1 MPFATNLQRSSSF
14 DSPKKL
20 RFATG
25 NNLEHTNR
33 YHRYSDDLTEVV
45 SDATITNTTP
55 SPVSRK
61 SNGSLALPDDGSIC
75 VSCPCIDN
83 IDKTIQNNVVRVFT
97 EKNVKDKKIQNI
109 EMNPLHDLNEKLL
122 QEKTSVNCTTPLLL
136 NTGN

>member
-1 MPFATNLQRSSSF
+1 MPFTNNLQRSSSF

-25 NNLEHTNR
+25 NNLEHTTR
-33 YHRYSDDLTEVV
+33 YHRYSDDLTEVI

-61 SNGSLALPDDGSIC
+61 SNGSLQLPEDGSIC

-83 IDKTIQNNVVRVFT
+83 IDKSLQNKVVRVFT
-97 EKNVKDKKIQNI
+97 ERNVKEKIKQNI
-109 EMNPLHDLNEKLL
+109 EMNPLHDFNEKLL
-122 QEKTSVNCTTPLLL
+122 QEKTPVNCTTPLLL
-136 NTGN
+136 NTGS